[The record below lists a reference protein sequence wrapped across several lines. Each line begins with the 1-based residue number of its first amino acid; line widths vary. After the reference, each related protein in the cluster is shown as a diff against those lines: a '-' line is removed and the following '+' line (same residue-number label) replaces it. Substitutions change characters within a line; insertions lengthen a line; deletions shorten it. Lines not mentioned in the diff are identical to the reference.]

1 MKVNGDNTVENINLF
16 IHMLDSFPKLVCI
29 GITSG
34 TFFLELADEPN
45 GFHEVFLR
53 SHRSRSLFS
62 AHEHGFKG
70 ILLMPLILVR
80 SNDLRRILLT

>member
-1 MKVNGDNTVENINLF
+1 MKVNGDNTDENINLF

-29 GITSG
+29 GITSE

-53 SHRSRSLFS
+53 SH
-62 AHEHGFKG
+62 
-70 ILLMPLILVR
+70 
-80 SNDLRRILLT
+80 